1 MLYNKIRIIALLLVT
16 VFAVIG
22 VKAQVKDTTDVI
34 IRIDG
39 SIIYGKVLEVDQ
51 AHVKYRKND
60 VPDGPSVTLPREQVY
75 VISYSNNTKQVITPV
90 FGKRKL
96 DEPAFDAN
104 SLDNGGKPDSSI
116 NLKYNIAHGNLRV
129 GMGFSREYSSFKG
142 VDDFS
147 KSASAP
153 SLYAAYQFR
162 FNRFLKTGVNLGYAS
177 FNYKYNVSSDY
188 DGIDIS
194 QKINETIVTLGF
206 FGRYDLMNGFVKP
219 YLLGGLNI
227 NYSAATLEGDIFFRD
242 EGKHVVTTS
251 AINGFKTNFVARAG
265 VDIMFSNQFGVF
277 TDIGTGTSLIQLGAI
292 FSFK

>member
-1 MLYNKIRIIALLLVT
+1 
-16 VFAVIG
+16 
-22 VKAQVKDTTDVI
+22 
-34 IRIDG
+34 
-39 SIIYGKVLEVDQ
+39 
-51 AHVKYRKND
+51 
-60 VPDGPSVTLPREQVY
+60 
-75 VISYSNNTKQVITPV
+75 VITPV

-104 SLDNGGKPDSSI
+104 SLDNDIKRDTSNDLSY
-116 NLKYNIAHGNLRV
+116 NLSHGALKV

-147 KSASAP
+147 KTASAP

-177 FNYKYNVSSDY
+177 FNYKYSVSSDY

-206 FGRYDLMNGFVKP
+206 FGRYDLMDGFVKP
-219 YLLGGLNI
+219 YLLAGLNI
-227 NYSAATLEGDIFFRD
+227 NYSAATLEGDVFFRD
-242 EGKHVVTTS
+242 EGKHVVTKS
-251 AINGFKTNFVARAG
+251 AINGFKTNLVARAG
-265 VDIMFSNQFGVF
+265 VDIMFSDQFGVF
-277 TDIGTGTSLIQLGAI
+277 GDIGTGTSLIQLGAI

>member
-1 MLYNKIRIIALLLVT
+1 MLYNKIKIIALLLLM

-39 SIIYGKVLEVDQ
+39 SILYGKVLEVDQ
-51 AHVKYRKND
+51 DHVKYRKND

-75 VISYSNNTKQVITPV
+75 VISYSNNTKQVITPI